1 MRFLRGFELLIMRQ
15 HGSELSDLHLQGMF
29 EMQVFGK
36 SVGHTIA
43 SQRPNQGK
51 MPEAFPF

>member
-29 EMQVFGK
+29 EMQVVGK
-36 SVGHTIA
+36 ICWAHYSFSTAESG
-43 SQRPNQGK
+43 
-51 MPEAFPF
+51 